1 MTIRDAIQCFAI
13 TNFTPYASV
22 EYMQAD
28 LCWALRDR
36 DVIVSEHLR
45 SDFPNQ
51 KLMQYQMAAIGNYP
65 GRRFVMDV
73 NAANHYEVNGASL
86 YDAWTLPRF
95 TFLTDS
101 PFRKLDNLA
110 QFPALGLI
118 GTVDADFVPL
128 IEELGLPGK
137 GSFFFPHA
145 GPPPRREQART
156 ADRPIDV
163 LVIGNVSSDLTT
175 DAWLEQAA
183 GTDTGLRAILDAAYE
198 RCRNGTEAL
207 WKVIRAEHEAA
218 DRAPPALPELTR
230 LVNALETQLI
240 AARRRDILAAI
251 HTVKTEFHGGGEI
264 HRSQTAGPAVTL
276 NGPIQYLHALNLMQ
290 QAKIVIDVS
299 PSFRNG
305 AHERVFYALS
315 RGAHVL
321 TEPSRFLTREVE
333 EDLGVGFLPFDSAK
347 VEDAIREVLDRG
359 PQELDAVRER
369 ALDHYARTHVWTDR
383 ADTLLTHMSNLFWD
397 GQSGN

>member
-28 LCWALRDR
+28 LCWALRGR
-36 DVIVSEHLR
+36 DVIISEHLR

-51 KLMQYQMAAIGNYP
+51 KLMQYQMAAIGNYT

-110 QFPALGLI
+110 QFPNLGLI
-118 GTVDADFVPL
+118 GAVDGDFPDL
-128 IEELGLPGK
+128 IAELGIPGK
-137 GSFFFPHA
+137 GAFHFPHA
-145 GPPPRREQART
+145 GPPPRREQAIT
-156 ADRPIDV
+156 DERPIDV

-175 DAWLEQAA
+175 EQWLQQTA
-183 GTDTGLRAILDAAYE
+183 GTDAGLRAILDAAYE
-198 RCRNGTEAL
+198 RCRRSTDPL
-207 WKVIRAEHEAA
+207 WQILREEHEASGRA
-218 DRAPPALPELTR
+218 APPVPELTR
-230 LVNALETQLI
+230 LANALETQLI
-240 AARRRDILAAI
+240 AARRRDILASI

-264 HRSQTAGPAVTL
+264 HRNQYAGRAVTL
-276 NGPIQYLHALNLMQ
+276 NGPIQFLHALNLMQ
-290 QAKIVIDVS
+290 RAKIVIDVS

-321 TEPSRFLTREVE
+321 TEPSRFLTHEVE
-333 EDLGVGFLPFDSAK
+333 NDLGIGFLPFDSAG
-347 VEDAIREVLDRG
+347 VEDTLQSILDRA
-359 PQELDAVRER
+359 PKELDAVRDR
-369 ALDHYARTHVWTDR
+369 ALAHYAKTHTWTQR
-383 ADTLLTHMSNLFWD
+383 ADDLLARMAPLFWD
-397 GQSGN
+397 TPPDG